1 MSTPDLAPV
10 LETTRLCLTRLRPE
24 DAAFILEL
32 GTEPAW
38 LRYIGDRGIRDLE
51 TARGYIEKG
60 PMALYARFGFGLYK
74 VERKS
79 DREPLGM
86 CGLIKRDSLEDVDIG
101 FAFLSRHQGRGY
113 AEEAAA
119 ATLVHARR
127 DFGLRRVAAITDP
140 DNLRSIRLLEKLGFR
155 FVSMVRPNSEGPES
169 RFFVHEA

>member
-1 MSTPDLAPV
+1 MSAPDTPPV
-10 LETTRLCLTRLRPE
+10 LETERLRLTRLTPE

-38 LRYIGDRGIRDLE
+38 LRYIGDRGIRDFE

-60 PMALYARFGFGLYK
+60 PMALYLRFGFGLYK

-79 DREPLGM
+79 DREPLGI

-119 ATLVHARR
+119 ATLAHARR

-155 FVSMVRPNSEGPES
+155 FVSMVRPNPEGPES